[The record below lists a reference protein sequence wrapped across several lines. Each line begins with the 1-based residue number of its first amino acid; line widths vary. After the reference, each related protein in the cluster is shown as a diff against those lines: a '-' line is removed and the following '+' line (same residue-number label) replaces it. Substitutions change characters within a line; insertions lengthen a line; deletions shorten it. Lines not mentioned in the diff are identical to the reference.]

1 MPDRPNTPE
10 RDLDRELKDLAN
22 RMEYPPTPDLA
33 RTVRERLETNAAP
46 DARRGGFWSRLPSSR
61 WAVAAALA
69 LVFLVPAFS
78 PAMRDTVTGI
88 FAAQGGGGGA
98 QSAGGAGGESGGT
111 EEARD
116 LPSSAAPEAETP
128 TSGGSSA
135 PSADSA
141 DVSGAE
147 EGDFDRKVIKT
158 AELGIRSRDVRGS
171 AADAQQVASRFGG
184 SVLSSRVGRDGG
196 SVTADL
202 VLSVPS
208 SEFQEALD
216 ELRGLGVEVT
226 TDSVS
231 GEDVT
236 EEFVDL
242 ESRERNLLAA
252 EESLVRLYEESE
264 SVNDTLRV
272 QRELTAVR
280 GEIEQVQ
287 GRIKYLEQRAASSQI
302 NLSIRP
308 VEDAASKTGWDPS
321 SIAARAWNASLCVLQ
336 TAATALISVLVFSW
350 WLAPVF
356 VVGFVWR
363 RRRHRGSG
371 SAAIDSQQPR

>member
-10 RDLDRELKDLAN
+10 RDLDRELRELAN
-22 RMEYPPTPDLA
+22 RMQYPPTPDLSRA
-33 RTVRERLETNAAP
+33 MRERLEENPAP
-46 DARRGGFWSRLPSSR
+46 AARRGGFWSHLPSSR

-69 LVFLVPAFS
+69 LVFLIPAFS
-78 PAMRDTVTGI
+78 PTMRDTVTDI
-88 FAAQGGGGGA
+88 FAAQG
-98 QSAGGAGGESGGT
+98 AGSGVQGAGGGSGGT

-116 LPSSAAPEAETP
+116 LPSSAAPEEDLSSSA
-128 TSGGSSA
+128 GSSES
-135 PSADSA
+135 SA
-141 DVSGAE
+141 SGAE

-158 AELGIRSRDVRGS
+158 AELGIRSKDVRGS
-171 AADAQQVASRFGG
+171 AAEAQQIASQFGG

-196 SVTADL
+196 SVAADL

-208 SEFQEALD
+208 SEFQKALD
-216 ELRGLGVEVT
+216 ELRELGVEVT

-252 EESLVRLYEESE
+252 EEALIRLYEESE

-272 QRELTAVR
+272 QREFTGVR

-287 GRIKYLEQRAASSQI
+287 GRIKYLEQRTASSRI
-302 NLSIRP
+302 DLSIRP
-308 VEDAASKTGWDPS
+308 VEDVASKSGWDPAG
-321 SIAARAWNASLCVLQ
+321 IATQAWNASLAVLQ
-336 TAATALISVLVFSW
+336 SAATVLISVLVFSW
-350 WLAPVF
+350 WLAPAI
-356 VVGFVWR
+356 VVGFVWWR
-363 RRRHRGSG
+363 RRYRGSG
-371 SAAIDSQQPR
+371 SDMIDSQQSR

>member
-10 RDLDRELKDLAN
+10 RDFDRELKELAN
-22 RMEYPPTPDLA
+22 RMQYPPTPDLV
-33 RTVRERLETNAAP
+33 RTVRERLEEDPAL
-46 DARRGGFWSRLPSSR
+46 DIRRAGFWSRLPSSR

-69 LVFLVPAFS
+69 LVFLIPAFS
-78 PAMRDTVTGI
+78 PSVRDAVTGI
-88 FAAQGGGGGA
+88 FAAQ
-98 QSAGGAGGESGGT
+98 SAGGASGGAAGGGSGGT

-116 LPSSAAPEAETP
+116 LPSSVAPEE
-128 TSGGSSA
+128 GSSS
-135 PSADSA
+135 SAGSSESSA
-141 DVSGAE
+141 SGAG
-147 EGDFDRKVIKT
+147 EGDFDRKIVKT

-171 AADAQQVASRFGG
+171 AAEAQQVASRFGG
-184 SVLSSRVGRDGG
+184 NVLSSRVGRDDG

-208 SEFQEALD
+208 TEFQEALD
-216 ELRGLGVEVT
+216 GLRGLGVEVT

-252 EESLVRLYEESE
+252 EESLTRLYDRSE

-272 QRELTAVR
+272 QRELTNVR
-280 GEIEQVQ
+280 GDIEQVQ
-287 GRIKYLEQRAASSQI
+287 GRIKYLEQRTATSQI
-302 NLSIRP
+302 NLSIRFA
-308 VEDAASKTGWDPS
+308 EDAAAPKPGWDPAG
-321 SIAARAWNASLCVLQ
+321 IAERAWSASLAVLQ

-350 WLAPVF
+350 WLVPALVA
-356 VVGFVWR
+356 GLVWR
-363 RRRHRGSG
+363 RRRDRTS
-371 SAAIDSQQPR
+371 SAT

>member
-10 RDLDRELKDLAN
+10 RDLDRELKELAN

-33 RTVRERLETNAAP
+33 RIVRERLETNAAP

-69 LVFLVPAFS
+69 LVFLIPAFS
-78 PAMRDTVTGI
+78 PAMRDTVTDI

-116 LPSSAAPEAETP
+116 LPSSAAPEEGL
-128 TSGGSSA
+128 SSSA
-135 PSADSA
+135 GSGESSA
-141 DVSGAE
+141 SGAGD
-147 EGDFDRKVIKT
+147 GDFDRKIIKT

-252 EESLVRLYEESE
+252 EESLIRLYEESE

-272 QRELTAVR
+272 QRELTTVR

-287 GRIKYLEQRAASSQI
+287 GRIKYLKQRTDSSQI
-302 NLSIRP
+302 NLNIRRAG
-308 VEDAASKTGWDPS
+308 DAASKIGWDPS
-321 SIAARAWNASLCVLQ
+321 GIAARAWNASLAVLQ

-356 VVGFVWR
+356 VVGFAWR
-363 RRRHRGSG
+363 RRRRRGSG
-371 SAAIDSQQPR
+371 SAATDS

>member
-1 MPDRPNTPE
+1 MQ
-10 RDLDRELKDLAN
+10 
-22 RMEYPPTPDLA
+22 YPPTPDLA
-33 RTVRERLETNAAP
+33 RAVRERLQENPAPAAG
-46 DARRGGFWSRLPSSR
+46 RGGFWSRLPSSR

-69 LVFLVPAFS
+69 LVFLIPAFS

-88 FAAQGGGGGA
+88 FAAQSGGSETQGAGGV
-98 QSAGGAGGESGGT
+98 AGGAAGGGSGGT

-116 LPSSAAPEAETP
+116 LPSSADPELDTP
-128 TSGGSSA
+128 TSGASSDSSA
-135 PSADSA
+135 
-141 DVSGAE
+141 SGAGE
-147 EGDFDRKVIKT
+147 EDFDRKIIKT

-171 AADAQQVASRFGG
+171 AAEAQQVASRFGG

-208 SEFQEALD
+208 SEFQAALD
-216 ELRGLGVEVT
+216 ELRGLGVEIT

-252 EESLVRLYEESE
+252 EESLIRLYEESE

-272 QRELTAVR
+272 QRELTSVR

-287 GRIKYLEQRAASSQI
+287 GRIKYLEQRTTSSQI
-302 NLSIRP
+302 DLSIRP
-308 VEDAASKTGWDPS
+308 AEDAASKTGWNPAG
-321 SIAARAWNASLCVLQ
+321 IAGRAWNASLAVLQ

-350 WLAPVF
+350 WLVPALVA
-356 VVGFVWR
+356 GLVWR
-363 RRRHRGSG
+363 RRRNRHQ
-371 SAAIDSQQPR
+371 APVATDS